1 MVHYNVSLRKGG
13 LDYIYIIMKI
23 IITEGQYKRLFETE
37 QEQKVFEIPSIK
49 NFGASNE
56 DAWEN
61 LQKYLQS
68 KGNPPFSV
76 KGNVK
81 VDFGIDTLGKLVSVK
96 GNLNLRENDIWD
108 LGELKSVGGYL
119 DLMDTYVNSGSLGN
133 LEYVGGDCDL
143 FQCRVDSMGKLKHVG
158 GTLSVAYSNITSL
171 GELKYVGG
179 NLDIFGSRLLKKYSE
194 EEIRSMVEI
203 KGDIVTIDPYD
214 NNVIGYWG

>member
-1 MVHYNVSLRKGG
+1 MVHNNVSLRKGG

-81 VDFGIDTLGKLVSVK
+81 VDFGIDTLGKLVSV
-96 GNLNLRENDIWD
+96 GGDLDLRENIISD
-108 LGELKSVGGYL
+108 LGDLKSVGG
-119 DLMDTYVNSGSLGN
+119 DLILWDTYVNSGSLGN

-143 FQCRVDSMGKLKHVG
+143 FQCRVKSMGKLKHVG